1 MASDT
6 LSPAAVEDVS
16 RTDPARGAE
25 LARALVAA
33 HPEDEAAARLLD
45 QVVREFAASLAV
57 PRTAPLNLTPPV
69 REAVRLLSTGQD
81 EAAEIALRMHLRN
94 VPDDVPAIRLM
105 AQIAMQCGFPA
116 DALRILRHALEVDP
130 ASAEIWAALGQASY
144 QKSLAEDRPD
154 QVDDA
159 IAAFDKAL
167 TLDPTNEVSLSFKA
181 AVEVQVRRLE
191 QGEASLRSVLAAYP
205 GSAYA
210 WVNLGFLLKTVG
222 RFGEAVAAYR
232 TAFAIDRACGPAWW
246 GLANMK
252 RARFFRFDLE
262 HMEAALALPAISPV
276 AATDIHFAL
285 SKALDDHRDY
295 ARAAEHLVE
304 GNALRRESLPHS
316 AEAVTQS
323 VDAAIDIF
331 TPAFFEQRAGWGHRS
346 PAPIFILGM
355 PRSGSTLVEQILS
368 SHSQVEA
375 TEELYIVAQLGAEM
389 ARLHPDT
396 PRTVEALSAAEAAA
410 LGERYIE
417 LAATHRRTTRLHFTD
432 KNPTNWRQVCLI
444 ATMLPNAR
452 IIDVRRHPLDCGF
465 ANYVQHYRSG
475 GSFSYGQ
482 SDIAEY
488 YRNYVRLM
496 RHIDAVLPGRVHR
509 IIYEDLVDDLEPEV
523 RRLLDYLGL
532 EFEPACLRF
541 FETERAILTPSSEQV
556 RQPIN
561 RAGIGRWSNYEPW
574 LDELKQGLGGLVS
587 DWRD

>member
-1 MASDT
+1 MASAA
-6 LSPAAVEDVS
+6 LSLAEVEEAA
-16 RTDPARGAE
+16 RTDLARGAE

-33 HPEDEAAARLLD
+33 HPEDEAASRLLD
-45 QVVREFAASLAV
+45 QVVRDFAGSIAV
-57 PRTAPLNLTPPV
+57 PPAAPLNLTPPV
-69 REAVRLLSTGQD
+69 REAVRLLSRGQD
-81 EAAEIALRMHLRN
+81 EAAEIALRTHLRHYPN
-94 VPDDVPAIRLM
+94 DVPAIRLM

-116 DALRILRHALEVDP
+116 DAQRILRHAIEVDP
-130 ASAEIWAALGQASY
+130 AKPETWAALGQASY
-144 QKSLAEDRPD
+144 QTSLAEERPD

-159 IAAFDKAL
+159 IAAFDQAL
-167 TLDPTNEVSLSFKA
+167 ALDPTNEVSLSFKA

-205 GSAYA
+205 ASAYA

-252 RARFFRFDLE
+252 RARFFSFDLE

-285 SKALDDHRDY
+285 SKALDDHRLYDRS
-295 ARAAEHLVE
+295 AGHLLKA
-304 GNALRRESLPHS
+304 NALRRESLPHN
-316 AEAVTQS
+316 AEAVTES
-323 VDAAIDIF
+323 VDAAIDLF
-331 TPAFFEQRAGWGHRS
+331 TPAFFAQRGGWGHGS

-375 TEELYIVAQLGAEM
+375 TEELFIVAQLGAEL
-389 ARLHPDT
+389 ARLHPDS
-396 PRTVEALSAAEAAA
+396 PRAIEALTAAEAAA
-410 LGERYIE
+410 LGQRYIE
-417 LAATHRRTTRLHFTD
+417 LAGAHRRTNRLHFTD
-432 KNPTNWRQVCLI
+432 KNPTNWRQVGLI

-482 SDIAEY
+482 ADIASY

-496 RHIDAVLPGRVHR
+496 HHIDAVLPGRVHR
-509 IIYEDLVDDLEPEV
+509 IIYEDLVDNLEPEV
-523 RRLLDYLGL
+523 RRVLDYLGL
-532 EFEPACLRF
+532 EFEPACLRY

-561 RAGIGRWSNYEPW
+561 RAGIGRWTHYEPW
-574 LDELKQGLGGLVS
+574 LGELKESLGDLVS